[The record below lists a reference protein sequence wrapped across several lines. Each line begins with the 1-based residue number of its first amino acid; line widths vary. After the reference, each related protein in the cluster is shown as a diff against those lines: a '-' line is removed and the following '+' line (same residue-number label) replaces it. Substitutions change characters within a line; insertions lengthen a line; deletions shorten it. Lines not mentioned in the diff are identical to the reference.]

1 MSQSEHAVRL
11 FGEGMNCAQAVL
23 SAFASEL
30 GLDLPT
36 ALRLGT
42 ALGGGMG
49 GSGRTCG
56 ALTGGMLV
64 LGLKAGGTG
73 KAREKTYELVRELV
87 SRFEARHTSAQCRDL
102 IGPIDTPETLQAAR
116 EKNIFRTVCPA
127 LVRDA
132 AEIVQELIAR
142 QPASGH

>member
-1 MSQSEHAVRL
+1 MSQPEQAVRL

-23 SAFASEL
+23 SAFAPEL

-36 ALRLGT
+36 AVRLGT

-49 GSGRTCG
+49 GLGRTCG
-56 ALTGGMLV
+56 AVTGGMLV

-87 SRFEARHTSAQCRDL
+87 SRFEARHNTAKCREL
-102 IGPIDTPETLQAAR
+102 IGPIDTPEALQAAR
-116 EKNIFRTVCPA
+116 EKNLFRTLCPA
-127 LVRDA
+127 FVRDA
-132 AEIVQELIAR
+132 AEIVQELMK
-142 QPASGH
+142 PA